1 MKPNKIAESVG
12 NLFKQGGVT
21 PSEPQNTHVELASQ
35 AAPEPVQSADH
46 GERDGD
52 GNMPKLAAFSNDR
65 NRVLKDI
72 AARRNAQAVTE
83 GNEDMPATDEDGNET
98 ESNAAAPEPEG
109 ADLDAGEQEQTP
121 DAGATTVAAQPAP
134 AAPAPEETREII
146 VDGNRVQVPLS
157 KIVEMGTRTLQK
169 EVAADVRLNQASQLL
184 AEAKRIAE
192 GQQPPQGAAQ
202 HQAMDALND
211 DQLAEL
217 IQFGTKEQAA
227 QAIKALRSSAPQIKP
242 EEIVRLVQQ
251 SVGPQLSWEEGK
263 KFAHTEY
270 GDLLEDDDLRTIF
283 LNKENVLRAANDQR
297 GYAELYK
304 AIGDEIRVKFNRPK
318 PGQALPAAKP
328 NASTAT
334 RTMAEKQ
341 AAKAQAPAAPRLA
354 SARLDGDGGQPKP
367 PSRAEVID
375 KMRRARAFQ
384 PYAAQ
389 K

>member
-1 MKPNKIAESVG
+1 MKPSKIAESVG
-12 NLFKQGGVT
+12 NLFSKGGVT
-21 PSEPQNTHVELASQ
+21 PSEPTNTHVELASQ
-35 AAPEPVQSADH
+35 AAPEPEQRPDH

-52 GNMPKLAAFSNDR
+52 GSLPKLAAFSNDR
-65 NRVLKDI
+65 SRVLKDI
-72 AARRNAQAVTE
+72 AERRNAQAVTE
-83 GNEDMPATDEDGNET
+83 GNEDMPATDEDGNEQ

-121 DAGATTVAAQPAP
+121 DAGATTVAAQSAP

-146 VDGNRVQVPLS
+146 VDGQRHNVPLS

-202 HQAMDALND
+202 PQAMDALND

-217 IQFGTKEQAA
+217 IQYGTKEQAA
-227 QAIKALRSSAPQIKP
+227 QAIKALRSSAPQYKP
-242 EEIVRLVQQ
+242 EDIARYAQQ
-251 SVGPQLSWEEGK
+251 AVAPQMAFEAGK
-263 KFAHTEY
+263 NFAQTEY
-270 GDLLEDDDLRTIF
+270 GDILNDPDLGAIF
-283 LNKENVLRAANDQR
+283 LNRENALRNSGDQR
-297 GYAELYK
+297 SYVELYK
-304 AIGDEIRVKFNRPK
+304 AIGDDMRVKFNRPK
-318 PGQALPAAKP
+318 AGAALPAATVKP
-328 NASTAT
+328 STPN

-354 SARLDGDGGQPKP
+354 SARLDGEGSQPKP
-367 PSRAEVID
+367 PTRGEVID
-375 KMRRARAFQ
+375 RMRASRAFR

>member
-12 NLFKQGGVT
+12 NLFTKGGVT
-21 PSEPQNTHVELASQ
+21 PSEPTNTHVELASQ
-35 AAPEPVQSADH
+35 AAPEPEQRPDH

-52 GNMPKLAAFSNDR
+52 GSLPKLAALSNDR
-65 NRVLKDI
+65 SRVLKDI

-83 GNEDMPATDEDGNET
+83 GNEDMPATDEDGNEQ

-109 ADLDAGEQEQTP
+109 ADLDAGGQEQTP
-121 DAGATTVAAQPAP
+121 DAGATTVAAQTAP

-146 VDGNRVQVPLS
+146 VDGQRHQVPLS

-202 HQAMDALND
+202 PQAMGALDD

-217 IQFGTKEQAA
+217 IQYGTKEQAA
-227 QAIKALRSSAPQIKP
+227 QAIKALRSSAPQVRP
-242 EEIVRLVQQ
+242 EDIARYAQQAVAPQMAFEAGKNFVQ
-251 SVGPQLSWEEGK
+251 S
-263 KFAHTEY
+263 EY
-270 GDLLEDDDLRTIF
+270 GDLLGDEDLRAIF
-283 LNKENVLRAANDQR
+283 LNKENALRKSGDQR
-297 GYAELYK
+297 GYVELYK
-304 AIGDEIRVKFNRPK
+304 AIGDEIRTKFNRPK
-318 PGQALPAAKP
+318 AGVRLPAAP
-328 NASTAT
+328 APTSTGN
-334 RTMAEKQ
+334 RSMAEKQ

-367 PSRAEVID
+367 PTRGEVID
-375 KMRRARAFQ
+375 KMRKARAFQ
-384 PYAAQ
+384 PYASQ